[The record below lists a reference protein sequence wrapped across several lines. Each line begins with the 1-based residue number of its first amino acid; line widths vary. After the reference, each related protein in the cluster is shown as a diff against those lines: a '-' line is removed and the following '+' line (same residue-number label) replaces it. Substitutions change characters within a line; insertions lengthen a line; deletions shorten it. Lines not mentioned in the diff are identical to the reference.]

1 MGEDS
6 RQTGQLLDWFSV
18 LERIMKNMGTYSRV
32 LLMGLLWLSMST
44 AEVAAQCGMTTTMFF
59 TASCSPTWS
68 VFTSGGTAPYNIK
81 VYRQGMLYIT
91 IPNDADGNAS
101 QFMPPPEASGVGQMS
116 VLVTDATDCTA
127 SNTVNSSGMVFIPT
141 SVFSVTTDCAN
152 QQAILRFNGQSIGYP
167 ICPIAA
173 HPSIVDNVNTGTV
186 GSSWT
191 QESTYIWRYN
201 TTLGSGS
208 HTVSFA
214 NISYSCGGSYQECW
228 DVASFVVNC
237 SISFNP
243 VVFLQGAYSGGT
255 LMGDG
260 LRSAGLL
267 TNTEPYT
274 GLGYGYVGT
283 QSGSSVAPAVFA
295 VTGNN
300 AIVDWVVV
308 EVRQPTSP
316 YSVIYS
322 RPALL
327 TRSGNVRGLDGT
339 SAISCPVPPGSYRIA
354 VRHRNHLGIMTS
366 SAVSLS
372 GSATTVD
379 MTAASSAYGTNA
391 RVLVGTRYCMWAGDG
406 TGNGVISYSGS
417 GNDRDPMLTAVG
429 STTPNNALLN
439 VYDQRDINMDG
450 AVRYSGTLNDRDPIL
465 VNIGG
470 TQPNNT
476 LQQQL
481 P

>member
-1 MGEDS
+1 
-6 RQTGQLLDWFSV
+6 
-18 LERIMKNMGTYSRV
+18 MKNRGAQRRV
-32 LLMGLLWLSMST
+32 TLIGLLCLSMST
-44 AEVAAQCGMTTTMFF
+44 AEVAAQCGMTTSMGFI
-59 TASCSPTWS
+59 AGCGSSWS

-91 IPNDADGNAS
+91 IPNDADGSAS
-101 QFMPPPEASGVGQMS
+101 QPMPPPEASGVAQMS
-116 VLVTDATDCTA
+116 VLVTDATGCTA
-127 SNTVNSSGMVFIPT
+127 SSTANANPMVFIPT
-141 SVFSVTTDCAN
+141 SVFSITMDCAN
-152 QQAILRFNGQSIGYP
+152 QQAILRFDGQSIGYP

-191 QESTYIWRYN
+191 QESTYVWRYN
-201 TTLGSGS
+201 TPLGSGT

-214 NISYSCGGSYQECW
+214 NISYTCGGAYQECW

-237 SISFNP
+237 SISFTP

-267 TNTEPYT
+267 PNTEPYT
-274 GLGYGYVGT
+274 GLGYTYVGT
-283 QSGSSVAPAVFA
+283 QTGSSVAPAVFA

-308 EVRQPTSP
+308 EVRQPTIP
-316 YSVIYS
+316 YSVVYS

-327 TRSGNVRGLDGT
+327 TRSGNVRGLDGI
-339 SAISCPVPPGSYRIA
+339 SAVSCPVPPGSYRIA
-354 VRHRNHLGIMTS
+354 IRHRNHLGIMTG
-366 SAVSLS
+366 SAASLS
-372 GSATTVD
+372 GSAATID
-379 MTAASSAYGTNA
+379 MTAANSAYGTNA
-391 RVLVGTRYCMWAGDG
+391 QVLMGTRYCMWAGDC
-406 TGNGVISYSGS
+406 TSNGVISYSGS
-417 GNDRDPMLTAVG
+417 GNDRDPLLIAVG
-429 STTPNNALLN
+429 GTTPNNVLLN
-439 VYDQRDINMDG
+439 VYDRRDINMDG
-450 AVRYSGTLNDRDPIL
+450 AVRYTGTLNDRDPIL

-470 TQPNNT
+470 TQPNST

>member
-1 MGEDS
+1 
-6 RQTGQLLDWFSV
+6 
-18 LERIMKNMGTYSRV
+18 
-32 LLMGLLWLSMST
+32 
-44 AEVAAQCGMTTTMFF
+44 MTTYMSFM
-59 TASCSPTWS
+59 ASCSPYWS
-68 VFTSGGTAPYNIK
+68 VSTSGGTAPYNIK

-91 IPNDADGNAS
+91 IPNDADGSAS
-101 QFMPPPEASGVGQMS
+101 QYMYPPEGSGVGQMS
-116 VLVTDATDCTA
+116 VLVTDATGCTA
-127 SNTVNSSGMVFIPT
+127 SSTANSNPMVFIPT

-201 TTLGSGS
+201 TPLGSGS
-208 HTVSFA
+208 HSVSFA
-214 NISYSCGGSYQECW
+214 SMSYSCGGSTWQECW
-228 DVASFVVNC
+228 DVASFFVNC
-237 SISFNP
+237 SISLNP
-243 VVFLQGAYSGGT
+243 VVFLQGPYSGGS
-255 LMGDG
+255 LMDDG
-260 LRSAGLL
+260 LRAAGLL

-283 QSGSSVAPAVFA
+283 QTVSSVAPAVFA

-316 YSVIYS
+316 YAVIYS

-366 SAVSLS
+366 SAASLS

-391 RVLVGTRYCMWAGDG
+391 RVLVGTRYCMWSGDG
-406 TGNGVISYSGS
+406 TGDGVISYTGS
-417 GNDRDPMLTAVG
+417 GNDRDPVLTAVG
-429 STTPNNALLN
+429 GATPNNVLLN
-439 VYDQRDINMDG
+439 VYDRRDVTMDG
-450 AVRYSGTLNDRDPIL
+450 VIRYTGSANDRDPIL

-470 TQPNNT
+470 TMPNNT
-476 LQQQL
+476 IIQQL